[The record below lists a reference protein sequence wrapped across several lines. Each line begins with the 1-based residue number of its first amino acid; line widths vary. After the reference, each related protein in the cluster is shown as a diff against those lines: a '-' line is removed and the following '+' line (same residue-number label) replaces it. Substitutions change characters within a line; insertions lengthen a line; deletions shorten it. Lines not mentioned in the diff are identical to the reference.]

1 MTRWQKL
8 AAALPLLAGAV
19 SADDSFAAARKPL
32 SAPETVPGRFIVELQ
47 PLGTGPQARDEAAD
61 IKKVVEDIN
70 ALGYE
75 ASVKDDFSTVSD
87 RFQGASVDISN
98 ANDSSIEDIERIS
111 GVARVWPVE
120 TIALNVSFSVG
131 DSPSWNPH
139 AATRADELHARG
151 LTGSGQRVCVVDSG
165 IDVNHPALK
174 GRVAGGRNLVD
185 NNDDLTDCNGH
196 GTFVSSVIVGH
207 DADFKG
213 VAYDAEVAMYKIFAC
228 EGTTSNDLVLKGLL
242 AADADGC
249 DIISLSVGSDTGYEN
264 AVTSRVASHIAQDR
278 LVIIAAGNSGVM
290 GAYFASS
297 PASGRDVISVGSIE
311 AAQII
316 GWPAIISSS
325 SGEAYNIS
333 YVTADGAKHD
343 ADVDVP
349 LDLGDNDGCN
359 LDWDLGTQDTAV
371 LVKRGVCN
379 SRSSYRSVAS
389 AGYGYGILFD
399 SYNQGVYYDSELVGY
414 SDELKLFAITA
425 ADAGRWAKEQVAA
438 GNTLRLKI
446 TKGVTPASFASE
458 VASAGRVSEF
468 TSWGPTFENG
478 FAPLVSAPGGVVYGA
493 FPDGQFAVASG
504 TSFSTPYVAGIA
516 ALYYASGN
524 KDRAAFVRRLTST
537 AIAQPAFNSLD
548 NKVVAEVGPLAQQGA
563 GLIDAAKLF
572 DYTGVLVSAPA
583 LVLNDTD
590 NRVSTHTIRIQNTGK
605 TDVVYNITHAPAAS
619 LWTRNS
625 VWYSY
630 EYWPRLTPEVGSLSA
645 PETLAVPAGETRE
658 FDVTFTAPDIS
669 EDAGALWSGKVV
681 LEGDN
686 DEVLAVPYMGVEAST
701 YNWTPLH
708 HGPESYRYDQSTGLL
723 YPVDHGGVAY
733 RPAEY
738 NSPETYFAFRY
749 GTYEFSIDIVG
760 PDWTTDQFTYPPVPG
775 VGRDAWYGSIRVSSA
790 PEMGYFDFPMREV
803 QRFNRGSFVTF
814 ISLANGTQIPSG
826 RYRIFSR
833 ALRMFGDASKPEDW
847 QLFLSDSFSIQLG
860 DDPVPAEPSTA
871 SVSVPVPATSTIA
884 ASTVVTDASS
894 TTASASVSSSEP
906 VTSSE
911 PPVSV
916 PGPTTTLTATATPTG
931 LSDAFKLLRLQRL
944 REESNRFSETDGW
957 MELRIQVSLPGPLPQ
972 DAVISFGV
980 PEEIVEIAADLPLDT
995 PAGTA
1000 GRTEF
1005 DEASRLFKIN
1015 FSDWTT
1021 WNKNLEGDFFV
1032 FCRFKPEYA
1041 ATMKRGTY
1049 VVEFPTVGRTHQ
1061 SMVYVTAV
1069 DRTDV
1074 YNHIY
1079 TEPYEDNANLYVA
1092 DVEVPASLGPWDYI
1106 QLETSHTADDDGFI
1120 CDKSGVYIGAPSC
1133 GDLRLRSSIDVT
1145 EEAFDICTAKRIRA
1159 IVNGTLADNEVVRFK
1174 IANLQGVRDD
1184 WTVSMTYGLDIQ
1196 LSNGTMVLLDFK
1208 TLLWEKYAR
1217 MRPYNFNYFAGE
1229 RAVPIPGRM

>member
-1 MTRWQKL
+1 MTRWQML
-8 AAALPLLAGAV
+8 AAALPAALLAGTV
-19 SADDSFAAARKPL
+19 SADDSFAGARKAL
-32 SAPETVPGRFIVELQ
+32 TSPETVPGRFIVELQ
-47 PLGTGPQARDEAAD
+47 PLGDGPQARDEATD
-61 IKKVVEDIN
+61 IKQVVNDIN

-75 ASVKDDFSTVSD
+75 ATVKDDFSAVSG
-87 RFQGASVDISN
+87 RFQGASVDIANS
-98 ANDSSIEDIERIS
+98 NDSSIDDIERIA

-120 TIALNVSFSVG
+120 TITLNVSFSVG

-139 AATRADELHARG
+139 AATRVDELHARG

-174 GRVAGGRNLVD
+174 GKVAGGRNLVD
-185 NNDDLTDCNGH
+185 DNDDLTDCNGH
-196 GTFVSSVIVGH
+196 GTFVSSVIVGQ

-213 VAYDAEVAMYKIFAC
+213 VAYEAEVAMYKIFAC
-228 EGTTSNDLVLKGLL
+228 AGTTSNDLVLKGLL

-264 AVTSRVASHIAQDR
+264 AVTSRVASQIAQDR
-278 LVIIAAGNSGVM
+278 LVVIAAGNSGAM

-297 PASGRDVISVGSIE
+297 PASGKDVLSVGSIE
-311 AAQII
+311 AAQIM
-316 GWPAIISSS
+316 GWPAFISSS
-325 SGEAYNIS
+325 SGESYNIS
-333 YVTADGAKHD
+333 YVTHDGAKYD

-349 LDLGDNDGCN
+349 LDLGGNDGCN
-359 LDWDLGTQDTAV
+359 LDWDLGTTDTAV

-379 SRSSYRSVAS
+379 SRSSYRSVVS

-399 SYNQGVYYDSELVGY
+399 SYNQGVYYDSELAGY

-425 ADAGRWAKEQVAA
+425 ADVGRWAKEQVAA
-438 GNTLRLKI
+438 GNTLRLQI
-446 TKGVTPASFASE
+446 TKGATPAAFASE

-478 FAPLVSAPGGVVYGA
+478 FSPLVSAPGGVVYGA
-493 FPDGQFAVASG
+493 FPDGVFAVASG
-504 TSFSTPYVAGIA
+504 TSFSTPYVAGVA
-516 ALYYASGN
+516 ALYYANGN
-524 KDRAAFVRRLTST
+524 KDHTSFVRRLAST
-537 AIAQPAFNSLD
+537 AIAQPAFNAQD
-548 NKVVAEVGPLAQQGA
+548 GKVVAEVGPLAQQGA

-572 DYTGVLVSAPA
+572 DYAGVLVSAPA

-590 NRVSTHTIRIQNTGK
+590 NRVSTHTIRIHNTGE

-619 LWTRNS
+619 LWTRS
-625 VWYSY
+625 STWYSY

-645 PETLAVPAGETRE
+645 PSTLAVPAGETRE
-658 FDVTFTAPDIS
+658 FEVTFSAPQIS
-669 EDAGALWSGKVV
+669 AQAGALWSGKVV

-686 DEVLAVPYMGVEAST
+686 DEVLSVPYMGVEAST
-701 YNWTPLH
+701 YDWTPLH
-708 HGPESYRYDQSTGLL
+708 HSPESYRYDQFTGEL
-723 YPVDHGGVAY
+723 YPVDHGGEAY
-733 RPAEY
+733 KPAEY
-738 NSPETYFAFRY
+738 NSPEVYFAFRY

-760 PDWTTDQFTYPPVPG
+760 PDWTTDQFTYPPVPA
-775 VGRDAWYGSIRVSSA
+775 VGRDAWYGSIRFSAA
-790 PEMGYFDFPMREV
+790 PEMGYMDFPMREV
-803 QRFNRGSFVTF
+803 QRFNMGSFVTF
-814 ISLANGTQIPSG
+814 ISLANGTEIPSG
-826 RYRIFSR
+826 RYRIFTR

-871 SVSVPVPATSTIA
+871 SVTTAAASSTVA
-884 ASTVVTDASS
+884 ASTVVPDAS
-894 TTASASVSSSEP
+894 TTAPASASSSEP

-911 PPVSV
+911 PVISV
-916 PGPTTTLTATATPTG
+916 PGPTTTLTAAATPTG
-931 LSDAFKLLRLQRL
+931 LSDGFKLLRLQRL
-944 REESNRFSETDGW
+944 RESSNQFSEVDGW

-980 PEEIVEIAADLPLDT
+980 PEEIVDIAADNALDA

-1005 DEASRLFKIN
+1005 DEANRLFKIN

-1032 FCRFKPEYA
+1032 FCRFKPEFA

-1061 SMVYVTAV
+1061 SLVYLTAV

-1079 TEPYEDNANLYVA
+1079 TEPYEDNATLYIA
-1092 DVEVPASLGPWDYI
+1092 EVEVPASLGPWDYVQI
-1106 QLETSHTADDDGFI
+1106 ETSHTADDDGFV
-1120 CDKSGVYIGAPSC
+1120 CDESSVSIGSPSC
-1133 GDLRLRSSIDVT
+1133 GDLRLRSTTDVT
-1145 EEAFDICTAKRIRA
+1145 KESFDICTAKRFRA
-1159 IVNGTLADNEVVRFK
+1159 IVNSTVEENEVVRFK
-1174 IANLQGVRDD
+1174 IANLQGSRDY
-1184 WTVSMTYGLDIQ
+1184 WTVSMQYGLDIQ
-1196 LSNGTMVLLDFK
+1196 LSNGTLVLLDFK

-1217 MRPYNFNYFAGE
+1217 QRTFDFTAFTGE
-1229 RAVPIPGRM
+1229 RAVPLPTQQ